1 MADIRQ
7 TPVSNYPAYYGAG
20 LLNYINEAASKPF
33 GYENDPVRAL
43 TNLLGIPSA
52 VKTLE
57 NTAYGMPNVLG
68 TGMATQLRPEAKETM
83 GNLLPMAP
91 AAARLAAKGAVATG
105 KYIAPQL
112 GNMAEQYA
120 VNTGLLSPVI
130 AYHGTPHVF
139 DKFDMSKIGTGE
151 GAQAY
156 SHGLYFA
163 EKPGIASEYQKNLS
177 TGYANK
183 VVSGEIKNPEYRKA
197 KADLLR
203 YERDLLKKYQFEG
216 ISPLVEIMYHGESK
230 FPKEVVEKIKQLSG
244 KEEEIYNKL
253 VKGNL
258 YKVDIPDN
266 VVNTFIDWDKPFG
279 QQTDSVKRS
288 LNSLHPE
295 VKNKILAKDVG
306 GNEPTGGLIINRLQ
320 EYFSGGRRS
329 NAFTNQANYGAK
341 EASEELNS
349 INIKGAKYLDALS
362 RSADEGTRN
371 FVVYDPETIKML
383 ERNNQPIQGL
393 LK

>member
-1 MADIRQ
+1 MATLEETLRSLGLSAARGIPQLATGFVDLAALPFTATGMLKPEQ
-7 TPVSNYPAYYGAG
+7 AVGSTAYLTSKGLLPPEQKG
-20 LLNYINEAASKPF
+20 LLNQTTELISGAMNP
-33 GYENDPVRAL
+33 
-43 TNLLGIPSA
+43 A
-52 VKTLE
+52 V
-57 NTAYGMPNVLG
+57 
-68 TGMATQLRPEAKETM
+68 
-83 GNLLPMAP
+83 
-91 AAARLAAKGAVATG
+91 AAKAALAKG
-105 KYIAPQL
+105 
-112 GNMAEQYA
+112 
-120 VNTGLLSPVI
+120 GLLMAAPI
-130 AYHGTPHVF
+130 AYHGTPHLF

-163 EKPGIASEYQKNLS
+163 EKPGIASKYQENLS
-177 TGYANK
+177 ADYAEK
-183 VVSGEIKNPEYRKA
+183 VSKGEIKNPEYRKA
-197 KADLLR
+197 QADLLR
-203 YERDLLKKYQFEG
+203 FDRELLKKYKFEG
-216 ISPLVEIMYHGESK
+216 IAPRLEVLGYGESR
-230 FPKEVVEKIKQLSG
+230 FPKEVVEKAKLLSD

-253 VKGNL
+253 SKGYL

-266 VVNTFIDWDKPFG
+266 VANTFIDWDKPFG

-329 NAFTNQANYGAK
+329 NAFTNKANYGAK

-362 RSADEGTRN
+362 RSADDGTRN
-371 FVVYDPETIKML
+371 FVLYDPETIKML
-383 ERNNQPIQGL
+383 ERNNQPMQGL